1 MFFSVTPFC
10 PYSVILV
17 NKPSLEGIPH
27 IILHL
32 NSRLLSLHMGIGRHL
47 DSKAFTLEKER
58 PLRSMMDMYLL
69 LHPPNIWVEVDLRR
83 GVYSSAMEVLIQ
95 P

>member
-1 MFFSVTPFC
+1 
-10 PYSVILV
+10 
-17 NKPSLEGIPH
+17 
-27 IILHL
+27 
-32 NSRLLSLHMGIGRHL
+32 MGIGRHL